1 MKAVERFD
9 PEKGAK
15 LSTYGSWWIK
25 QAMKRALANQS
36 KTIRLPVHMVDKIS
50 KMNRA
55 ATRLQEALG
64 REPTDEELAEA
75 LSIKSSRVAQMR
87 MTATR
92 PSSLDAPVGGEEGG
106 TFGEMVQDEAAENPF
121 EELQAK
127 GVGGM
132 LKSMVKNLTTR
143 EGNILRARFG
153 LEGGRIKTLDEV
165 GDDFGITRERVR
177 QIQNIAL
184 RKLRVMVENLEKAKT
199 SN

>member
-1 MKAVERFD
+1 
-9 PEKGAK
+9 
-15 LSTYGSWWIK
+15 
-25 QAMKRALANQS
+25 
-36 KTIRLPVHMVDKIS
+36 
-50 KMNRA
+50 
-55 ATRLQEALG
+55 
-64 REPTDEELAEA
+64 
-75 LSIKSSRVAQMR
+75 
-87 MTATR
+87 
-92 PSSLDAPVGGEEGG
+92 
-106 TFGEMVQDEAAENPF
+106 MVQDEAAENPF

-143 EGNILRARFG
+143 EANILRARFG